1 MITYD
6 LIGREGRSRR
16 LSSKFKSEFCVEC
29 VACVQALGIDPN
41 DSLTTDL
48 LKQALVEDNQ
58 LYASQAARAEL

>member
-1 MITYD
+1 MIVCD
-6 LIGREGRSRR
+6 LEGRQGRSGG
-16 LSSKFKSEFCVEC
+16 LASTAKFCDEH

-58 LYASQAARAEL
+58 LYASEAADEEL